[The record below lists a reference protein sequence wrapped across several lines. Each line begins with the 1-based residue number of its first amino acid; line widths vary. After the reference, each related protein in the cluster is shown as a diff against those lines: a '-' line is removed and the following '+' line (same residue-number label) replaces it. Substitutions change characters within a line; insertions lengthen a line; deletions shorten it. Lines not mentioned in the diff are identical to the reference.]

1 MQVVLVQTG
10 CLYLPSKFKDIEE
23 QLRSLQEK
31 PLPPRYLDNDQDR
44 ADVDGLL
51 GDLQEAMNDYM
62 VRS

>member
-31 PLPPRYLDNDQDR
+31 PLPLQYLDNDQDR

>member
-1 MQVVLVQTG
+1 MQVVLVQTR

-31 PLPPRYLDNDQDR
+31 PLPLRYLDNDQDR

-51 GDLQEAMNDYM
+51 GDLQEAMNNYM

>member
-31 PLPPRYLDNDQDR
+31 PLPLQYLDNDQDR

-51 GDLQEAMNDYM
+51 GDLQEAMNNYM